1 MGEAGCKV
9 ILVAYER
16 ALAEGCPVVGLWHSG
31 GARLREGV
39 VSLHAVGEVFAIMT
53 RASGKVPQ
61 ISVVLGPA
69 AGGAAYGPALTDV
82 VILGPEGRV
91 FVTGPDVVRSVTGED
106 VDALRLGGPE
116 PHGRRSGVVHVV
128 ADDPGGRLPRGAPAG
143 GPARRP
149 ARDRR
154 RSRTATWRLTCPSR
168 ASVPTTCTRSSRRCS
183 TTSTSLELHPKWA
196 PNVTTT
202 LGRLGGRTVGVIANN
217 PMRLGGCLDSAS
229 AEKAARFVRMCDAF
243 GVPLVVVVDVPGYL
257 PGVGQEWDGVVRRGA
272 KLLHAF
278 AEATVPRVTLVTRKA
293 YGGAYIA
300 MNSRS
305 LGATRV
311 FAWPGAEVA
320 VMGAVA
326 AVRILHRRRL
336 AEVPEDVRGAGRAGA
351 RGRARAAGRRP
362 RAARRRSGSS
372 TRWSSRRRPGRRSRT
387 RSSPRPSTVAAATT
401 ATSRSR
407 GLAQTTW
414 WSQRTGAPSPAY
426 RNGSSSSSHAAPSRP
441 AISSSTVTPGSLRRP
456 GQRGAQPVLA
466 DQDVAVHADGG
477 AEEAE
482 VRGAGVALALA
493 AGAGLLGDLEADQP
507 PVAQRGGH
515 RGGRAGLALPGQL
528 GTHRA
533 RCGRLAGPVE
543 RDAGAENPADGPLDV
558 RAQRRRGGVDVD
570 NTASRHRDPP
580 SQGARCAFP
589 SGLTGRTDPCRC
601 AAPIMTHP
609 PHQHQGTRA
618 YR

>member
-1 MGEAGCKV
+1 VTVTAAATPVIDPTDDPRSPRLRLTALFDEGTLALITTEDDSGMLAGTGTIDGAPCVAFCSDATIQGGAMGKAGCEV
-9 ILVAYER
+9 VLAAYER
-16 ALAEGCPVVGLWHSG
+16 ALADDVPVIGLWHSG

-39 VSLHAVGEVFAIMT
+39 VSLHAVGLVFAIMT
-53 RASGKVPQ
+53 QASGKVPQ

-128 ADDPGGRLPRGAPAG
+128 ADTQEDAYLE
-143 GPARRP
+143 ARRL
-149 ARDRR
+149 AALLGDQRTVGDVEDRDLSVFLPDSPRR
-154 RSRTATWRLTCPSR
+154 AYDVHPIVASLVDDGTA
-168 ASVPTTCTRSSRRCS
+168 
-183 TTSTSLELHPKWA
+183 LELHPKWA

-217 PMRLGGCLDSAS
+217 PLRLGGCLDSAS

-300 MNSRS
+300 MNSRA

-336 AEVPEDVRGAGRAGA
+336 AEVAEDVRGEVEAELAVEHELLAGGL
-351 RGRARAAGRRP
+351 ARAQEIGVVDEIIEP
-362 RAARRRSGSS
+362 
-372 TRWSSRRRPGRRSRT
+372 TRT
-387 RSSPRPSTVAAATT
+387 RSALAKAIAAA
-401 ATSRSR
+401 
-407 GLAQTTW
+407 
-414 WSQRTGAPSPAY
+414 PA
-426 RNGSSSSSHAAPSRP
+426 
-441 AISSSTVTPGSLRRP
+441 
-456 GQRGAQPVLA
+456 
-466 DQDVAVHADGG
+466 
-477 AEEAE
+477 
-482 VRGAGVALALA
+482 VRGNHG
-493 AGAGLLGDLEADQP
+493 
-507 PVAQRGGH
+507 
-515 RGGRAGLALPGQL
+515 
-528 GTHRA
+528 
-533 RCGRLAGPVE
+533 
-543 RDAGAENPADGPLDV
+543 NIPL
-558 RAQRRRGGVDVD
+558 
-570 NTASRHRDPP
+570 
-580 SQGARCAFP
+580 
-589 SGLTGRTDPCRC
+589 
-601 AAPIMTHP
+601 
-609 PHQHQGTRA
+609 
-618 YR
+618 